1 MKNHEKINRPRR
13 RAQARRTA
21 PSRSRPE
28 PLKKTMTPP
37 PATPHLA
44 PPGTPF
50 LHQRWS
56 SLLFLH
62 WAFSPEQ
69 RRPLVPRELEIDT
82 YDGRAWVSLT
92 PFRATRMR
100 LHGFPPPP
108 LVDGSLE
115 VNVRTYVTA
124 GGVPGIWFLSLD
136 ASSLTTVVGA
146 RLGFSLPYYF
156 ARMRLDEES
165 VGGHMRSARFHPLA
179 PAAGLEVAWTRGAR
193 LPEARG
199 GSIEHFLVER
209 YFFYTMRWGRLS
221 RGRIFHRRW
230 PLHEAEIR
238 SLTSTMLE
246 SHGLSSST
254 RPDLAHAQGEPFDVA
269 VWPLEAV

>member
-1 MKNHEKINRPRR
+1 MKKQQKMNRPRR
-13 RAQARRTA
+13 HAQARRTR
-21 PSRSRPE
+21 PRRSRPE
-28 PLKKTMTPP
+28 PPTETP
-37 PATPHLA
+37 TPHLA
-44 PPGTPF
+44 PSGTPF

-62 WAFSPEQ
+62 WAFPVE
-69 RRPLVPRELEIDT
+69 RVRPLVPRELEIDT
-82 YDGRAWVSLT
+82 YGGRAWVSLT
-92 PFRATRMR
+92 PFRFNRMR

-136 ASSLTTVVGA
+136 ASSLPTVAGA

-156 ARMRLDEES
+156 ARMRLDQES

-179 PAAGLEVAWTRGAR
+179 PAAEFEVVWSRGAR
-193 LPEARG
+193 LPEARD
-199 GSIEHFLVER
+199 GSIDHFLVER
-209 YFFYTMRWGRLS
+209 YVLYTMRWGRLS

-230 PLHEAEIR
+230 PLHEVEIR

-246 SHGLSSST
+246 SHGLASST
-254 RPDLAHAQGEPFDVA
+254 RPDLAHAQGEPFEVA
-269 VWPLEAV
+269 VWPLETV